1 MAKFC
6 ASCDSPAGE
15 NQKFCS
21 KCGAQ
26 IVAAEAPSAPAST
39 PAVSPPP
46 PASVA
51 HTPMPSTKISGVA
64 VATPARK
71 GSSPVRIIIG
81 IVACLAVVSV
91 LAIGSCFYI
100 GYKIKQNI
108 RTVAESSRETTASS
122 STPELHLSEGG
133 PGSKAA
139 DAATVDVPPY
149 PGSTPTESGG
159 ELSAGLAGAASAQE
173 YETSDGVNKVK
184 SYYKEKFG
192 SEITIIENEGKVTF
206 NYLSSQGM
214 TTVTITR
221 DEGAG
226 KTKIN
231 IARIGK

>member
-51 HTPMPSTKISGVA
+51 HMPMPSTKTSGVA
-64 VATPARK
+64 VGTPARK
-71 GSSPVRIIIG
+71 GSSPVRIII
-81 IVACLAVVSV
+81 
-91 LAIGSCFYI
+91 
-100 GYKIKQNI
+100 
-108 RTVAESSRETTASS
+108 
-122 STPELHLSEGG
+122 LHLSEGG

-149 PGSTPTESGG
+149 PSSTPTESGG

>member
-1 MAKFC
+1 
-6 ASCDSPAGE
+6 
-15 NQKFCS
+15 
-21 KCGAQ
+21 
-26 IVAAEAPSAPAST
+26 
-39 PAVSPPP
+39 
-46 PASVA
+46 
-51 HTPMPSTKISGVA
+51 
-64 VATPARK
+64 
-71 GSSPVRIIIG
+71 
-81 IVACLAVVSV
+81 VVSV